1 MKQREKDELTLAIIG
16 MIVLFVTLYFFVKGI
31 LYP

>member
-1 MKQREKDELTLAIIG
+1 MKQREKDELALAILG

>member
-1 MKQREKDELTLAIIG
+1 MKQREKDELVLAVLG
-16 MIVLFVTLYFFVKGI
+16 MIILFVIMYFFVKGI